1 MLQQEIDDLKKQVV
15 NERNERSEQIRV
27 LTHNFDAERQ
37 QMIHEIEILKEES
50 RNCKDTLELA
60 MRQLRHK
67 TDAQDIEELYYTLPG
82 DEMRRKGKQDS
93 KLNYGKEDTLSED
106 NKTNITRQPHN
117 GTQRLVTGNNTYKD
131 GNEGMK
137 YYSPF
142 YSKYF
147 GKSFLFFVVVV
158 WFVIFFLLLFY
169 FFA

>member
-1 MLQQEIDDLKKQVV
+1 M
-15 NERNERSEQIRV
+15 
-27 LTHNFDAERQ
+27 T
-37 QMIHEIEILKEES
+37 HEIEILKEES

-82 DEMRRKGKQDS
+82 DGMRRKGKPDS
-93 KLNYGKEDTLSED
+93 KLNYEKEDTLSED
-106 NKTNITRQPHN
+106 NKTNITRKPHN

-131 GNEGMK
+131 GNEGIK

-147 GKSFLFFVVVV
+147 GKSFLFVVVV
-158 WFVIFFLLLFY
+158 VVFFCFVLFFVLFFCCCCFIFFIFFLPGD
-169 FFA
+169 